1 MFIVQIYIYYG
12 RATPMRML
20 FFEFSSSNL
29 KRTCACT
36 SANQNALNLM
46 TRLLRKK
53 IKGPQSLNA
62 DKLEPLMPTRFPC
75 LNKVRSGNA
84 FAYIKDVL
92 KSRI

>member
-1 MFIVQIYIYYG
+1 
-12 RATPMRML
+12 
-20 FFEFSSSNL
+20 
-29 KRTCACT
+29 
-36 SANQNALNLM
+36 M

-84 FAYIKDVL
+84 FAYIKDIYVH
-92 KSRI
+92 SSGRI